1 MKELLYLKD
10 EQIKDLIEQL
20 FYAYRE
26 TFADSKKILENHSFG
41 IAHQKVIHLIERY
54 EGITVSG
61 LLRKLKITKQSLN
74 RVLKDLNKNKKII
87 MKKLTSDGVLV
98 STPAGSTAYNLSVH
112 GPILSLNSKK
122 LAITPI
128 SPFRP
133 RRWRGSIVS
142 DRSVISINNLNINKR
157 PVSVVADNIEFRNV
171 KSVKIYINRKIKFHL
186 LYDSRNSLNKKIK
199 IEQVRKEIN

>member
-26 TFADSKKILENHSFG
+26 TFTDPKKILQKHSFG

-87 MKKLTSDGVLV
+87 IKKGEVDSRHRHILLNESGKKLSNEIFLEQKKK
-98 STPAGSTAYNLSVH
+98 NLLRLKKFKFRSC
-112 GPILSLNSKK
+112 SK
-122 LAITPI
+122 I
-128 SPFRP
+128 
-133 RRWRGSIVS
+133 
-142 DRSVISINNLNINKR
+142 
-157 PVSVVADNIEFRNV
+157 
-171 KSVKIYINRKIKFHL
+171 
-186 LYDSRNSLNKKIK
+186 
-199 IEQVRKEIN
+199 

>member
-26 TFADSKKILENHSFG
+26 TFADSKKILKKHSFG
-41 IAHQKVIHLIERY
+41 IAHQKVIHLIEKH

-87 MKKLTSDGVLV
+87 MKKGEIDSR
-98 STPAGSTAYNLSVH
+98 H
-112 GPILSLNSKK
+112 RHILLNESGKK
-122 LAITPI
+122 L
-128 SPFRP
+128 S
-133 RRWRGSIVS
+133 
-142 DRSVISINNLNINKR
+142 N
-157 PVSVVADNIEFRNV
+157 
-171 KSVKIYINRKIKFHL
+171 
-186 LYDSRNSLNKKIK
+186 
-199 IEQVRKEIN
+199 EIFF

>member
-1 MKELLYLKD
+1 MKEFLYLKD

-26 TFADSKKILENHSFG
+26 TYADSKKILEKHSFG

-87 MKKLTSDGVLV
+87 IKKDEVDLRHRHILLNENGKKLSKEIFFVQKKRIYRALK
-98 STPAGSTAYNLSVH
+98 
-112 GPILSLNSKK
+112 NSNPE
-122 LAITPI
+122 A
-128 SPFRP
+128 
-133 RRWRGSIVS
+133 V
-142 DRSVISINNLNINKR
+142 
-157 PVSVVADNIEFRNV
+157 
-171 KSVKIYINRKIKFHL
+171 IKFKEVL
-186 LYDSRNSLNKKIK
+186 GKI
-199 IEQVRKEIN
+199 ING